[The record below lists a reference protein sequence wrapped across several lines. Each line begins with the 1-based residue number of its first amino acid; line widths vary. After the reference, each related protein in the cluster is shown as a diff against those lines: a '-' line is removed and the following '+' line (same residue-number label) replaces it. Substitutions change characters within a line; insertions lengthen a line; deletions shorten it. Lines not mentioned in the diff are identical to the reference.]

1 MAFANPSSPNLPD
14 FISFVQDGMQIPA
27 TALPANILAP
37 AAPVLTAATV
47 GGSLASGMVYVKITA
62 VSAWGETT
70 ASPEASV
77 AVIGPTAQVLVAS
90 PALQPG
96 VTGYNV
102 YAASASG
109 AEVLQTATPV
119 AIGTA
124 YAINALAT
132 GTAAAPAGNTASSPW
147 PTYAYNQAIA
157 RVLSIPGVASIEY
170 TLAVYNCAGHILLRI
185 TPDMAGQTYFATART
200 NFQLLSLV
208 PGVITSSSDQ
218 GTSESFRVPEQFANL
233 TVGDLDMLK
242 TPWGREYLA
251 YAQDFGAISGLT

>member
-14 FISFVQDGMQIPA
+14 FITFIQNGMQIPA
-27 TALPANILAP
+27 TALPASIIAP
-37 AAPVLTAATV
+37 AAPGLTASTV
-47 GGSLASGMVYVKITA
+47 GGSLASGTVYVTITA

-70 ASPEASV
+70 ASPEANI

-90 PALQPG
+90 PAPQAG

-102 YAASASG
+102 YAAVASG
-109 AEVLQTATPV
+109 AEVLQNIAPI

-124 YAINALAT
+124 YPIDALAT
-132 GTAAAPAGNTASSPW
+132 GTAPPTTNTASSPW
-147 PTYAYNQAIA
+147 PGYAYNQAIA
-157 RVLSIPGVASIEY
+157 RVLNLPGVASIEY

-208 PGVITSSSDQ
+208 PGVIASSSDQ

-251 YAQDFGAISGLT
+251 YAQDFGAISGLS